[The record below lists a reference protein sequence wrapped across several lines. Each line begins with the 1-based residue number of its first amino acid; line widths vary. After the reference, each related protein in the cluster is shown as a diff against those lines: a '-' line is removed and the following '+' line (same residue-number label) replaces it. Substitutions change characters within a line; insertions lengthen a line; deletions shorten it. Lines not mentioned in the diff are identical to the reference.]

1 MPSEEQIQIDIKAQ
15 LIKTNE
21 AFRQFV
27 ESCRNAQSI
36 VVETEDG
43 IQQELQQIEDG
54 MIKDIDDNYESIQN
68 KFLQNVIKIEEDDVD
83 IFADES
89 VVMSDD

>member
-1 MPSEEQIQIDIKAQ
+1 MKNAKQKGSTASRLSLILKNQSLLMMQFTSDENMPSEEQIQIDIKAQ

-43 IQQELQQIEDG
+43 IQQEL
-54 MIKDIDDNYESIQN
+54 
-68 KFLQNVIKIEEDDVD
+68 
-83 IFADES
+83 
-89 VVMSDD
+89 